1 MDFSPSEIVI
11 STEFR
16 EDTVWYHIK
25 LKPSSNNVLSKTTFW
40 LGADTKKEVL
50 QILKK
55 KHKINKKDVE
65 WIKLKTPPFIGE
77 KENEQS

>member
-1 MDFSPSEIVI
+1 MDFDSRNMQHVL

-25 LKPSSNNVLSKTTFW
+25 LKSSLNNVLSKTTFW
-40 LGADTKKEVL
+40 LGGDSKEDIYK
-50 QILKK
+50 ILNK

-65 WIKLKTPPFIGE
+65 WIKLETPPFMGE
-77 KENEQS
+77 K

>member
-1 MDFSPSEIVI
+1 MDWDSSNMQSVL

-25 LKPSSNNVLSKTTFW
+25 LKSSSNNVLSKTTFW
-40 LGADTKKEVL
+40 LGGDAKEDIYK
-50 QILKK
+50 ILKK

-65 WIKLKTPPFIGE
+65 WVRQETPPFIGE
-77 KENEQS
+77 

>member
-1 MDFSPSEIVI
+1 MDFDSRNMQHVL

-25 LKPSSNNVLSKTTFW
+25 LKSSLNNVLSKTTFW
-40 LGADTKKEVL
+40 LGGDAKEDIYK
-50 QILKK
+50 ILKK

-65 WIKLKTPPFIGE
+65 WIKQEIPPFIGE
-77 KENEQS
+77 K

>member
-1 MDFSPSEIVI
+1 MDFDSSKMQSVL

-25 LKPSSNNVLSKTTFW
+25 LKEHVDNPLSKTTFW

-50 QILKK
+50 KILKK

-65 WIKLKTPPFIGE
+65 WIKKKTPPFV
-77 KENEQS
+77 